1 MSREKENSFKNFL
14 DQDGYL
20 FVFTLVCAVCL
31 LSFFVSSGY
40 FQKENPDVEVLGAS
54 STSIKG
60 VWLSGGDNR
69 DCPEADSLDVDGC
82 IESSYIN
89 NKFTQLTPEV
99 VSFDKDG
106 RVLFSNDK
114 LFISGIFDIKE
125 YVDSDLWDGLYV
137 GDLNL
142 KINSKQWV
150 FESVVWSRDDSSLI
164 SIFEKDDGYFILL
177 YPSVTLTNRTR
188 NFWVFEY
195 LEEEDTVEKLFFDF
209 SDGKRAYIESTFGS
223 FLEKDDE
230 LYFMFERLDP
240 SLGGNSEVDLFR
252 FGSSLEFFKSFLLL
266 KE

>member
-31 LSFFVSSGY
+31 LSFFVASGY
-40 FQKENPDVEVLGAS
+40 FEGNEDSQVLGTS
-54 STSIKG
+54 SSIKG
-60 VWLSGGDNR
+60 VWFKGAD
-69 DCPEADSLDVDGC
+69 DKECPEASSLDVDGC
-82 IESSYIN
+82 IRSEYF
-89 NKFTQLTPEV
+89 NKGFTELNPER
-99 VSFDKDG
+99 VSFDSDG
-106 RVLFSNDK
+106 RVSFSNEE

-125 YVDSDLWDGLYV
+125 YVDSDLWKGVYV

-142 KINSKQWV
+142 KINNKQWV
-150 FESVVWSRDDSSLI
+150 FENVVWSREDSSLI
-164 SIFEKDDGYFILL
+164 SIFKKDNGYFILF
-177 YPSVTLTNRTR
+177 YPSVSLTNRSR

-195 LEEEDTVEKLFFDF
+195 LEEGDTVEKLFFDF
-209 SDGKRAYIESTFGS
+209 PDGKRAYIESTFGS
-223 FLEKDDE
+223 ILEKDSE
-230 LYFMFERLDP
+230 LFFKFERLDS